1 MVYLIYLINQILQF
15 PLEVLQEHIGSV
27 GVAEVGFPFTPQI
40 MLHSIIPYNQNLQDV
55 GVTSRKIGEQ
65 SRQLENVRTKR
76 LSRATEVMKGMVVSA
91 DIREVRNKNE
101 LLNLLPVIL
110 DTQVGDICVF
120 S

>member
-1 MVYLIYLINQILQF
+1 M
-15 PLEVLQEHIGSV
+15 
-27 GVAEVGFPFTPQI
+27 
-40 MLHSIIPYNQNLQDV
+40 
-55 GVTSRKIGEQ
+55 GVTCRKIGEQ